1 MQSMPKRNQRQ
12 RSNLFQLQPISLI
25 GDIDEPFWCSQTG
38 LFAIE
43 EIAQWSDA
51 RQLEQIA

>member
-1 MQSMPKRNQRQ
+1 MQLINASIPKRF
-12 RSNLFQLQPISLI
+12 SVFQLQPISLI